1 MSSKVLGCSVVL
13 VLILLVG
20 LGLAFFLFG
29 QFNALVADEQAV
41 VGQWAQVESVYQRRA
56 DLIPNLVETVRAASE
71 FEQET
76 LNGIVEAR
84 SQVGQ
89 VSLSSNEIL
98 SDPAAFAR
106 FQQAQSDLSG
116 ALQRL
121 LVVIERYP
129 DLQSVQAFQDLMT
142 QLEGTENR
150 IAVQRMRFNEAA
162 RDYNV
167 RLRSVPTR
175 WFVGMLG
182 WGFEERSYF
191 ESVPGAEEAPRVD
204 F

>member
-1 MSSKVLGCSVVL
+1 MSTKLLGCSAVL
-13 VLILLVG
+13 VLFLLTG

-29 QFNALVADEQAV
+29 QFNTLVADEQAMV
-41 VGQWAQVESVYQRRA
+41 AQWAQVESVYQRRA

-76 LNGIVEAR
+76 LNEIVEAR
-84 SQVGQ
+84 SRVGQ
-89 VSLSSNEIL
+89 VTLNADEVL
-98 SDPAAFAR
+98 NDPVAFER
-106 FQQAQSDLSG
+106 FQRAQSQLSG

-129 DLQSVQAFQDLMT
+129 ELKSVQAFQDLMT

-150 IAVQRMRFNEAA
+150 IAVQRMRFNDAA

-167 RLRSVPTR
+167 RLNSVPTR
-175 WFVGMLG
+175 GFVGLLG
-182 WGFEERSYF
+182 WGFEERAYF
-191 ESVPGAEEAPRVD
+191 ESVPGAEEAPGVE

>member
-1 MSSKVLGCSVVL
+1 MSTKVLGCSVFL
-13 VLILLVG
+13 VLSLLTG

-29 QFNALVADEQAV
+29 QFNALVADEEAV
-41 VGQWAQVESVYQRRA
+41 AAQWAQVESVYQRRA
-56 DLIPNLVETVRAASE
+56 DLIPNLVETVKAASE

-76 LNGIVEAR
+76 LNEIVAAR
-84 SQVGQ
+84 SRVGQ
-89 VSLSSNEIL
+89 VSLDASELN
-98 SDPAAFAR
+98 DPAAFER
-106 FQQAQSDLSG
+106 FQQAQGELSG

-129 DLQSVQAFQDLMT
+129 ELESVQAFQDLMT

-150 IAVQRMRFNEAA
+150 IAVQRMRFNESA
-162 RDYNV
+162 RDFNV
-167 RLRSVPTR
+167 RLNSVPTR

-182 WGFEERSYF
+182 WGFEKRLYF
-191 ESVPGAEEAPRVD
+191 ESAEGAEDAPRVE